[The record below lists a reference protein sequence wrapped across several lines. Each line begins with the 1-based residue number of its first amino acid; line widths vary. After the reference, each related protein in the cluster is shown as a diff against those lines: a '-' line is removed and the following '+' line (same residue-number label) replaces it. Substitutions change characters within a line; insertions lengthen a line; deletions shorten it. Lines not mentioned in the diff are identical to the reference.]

1 MNAAT
6 RASLRRW
13 LFLGAAVALAIAA
26 SLFVPALNYQREEL
40 GLTGYADTGEVSPG
54 LALLVTASGPARAV
68 AINIL
73 WLRATRLQ
81 EEGEYFELNELY
93 RMITALEPRLPMVW
107 AFAAWNL
114 AYNVSVKFPA
124 DQPQERWRWITNG
137 IETLRDRGIPYNPK
151 AAYLYRELAWIYDH
165 KIGQTSDEAH
175 MYYKVQLAQQ
185 MQDVL
190 GTPPYDERLR
200 AIADAPR
207 HVSDLAR
214 PVRDLMTRLE
224 TAGVSPLTRT
234 LDVLNRVNLPD
245 DAVAVLDR
253 AAGTP
258 ELARLEAF
266 LRGYYLRTKLR
277 LEPGGAELS
286 LGDILD
292 WQKLAQL
299 LVAPSQA
306 QQPAPSPAGR
316 VWDLL
321 PEEIQKTMEFL
332 AQGNAIDEPARRR
345 VVAALNAVLARRD
358 FYQQAAFDGV
368 ALPPVVRAYLGA
380 DRAGLDERQLVTLNR
395 ALLHITFPRI
405 VPEAGLMLRLTR
417 WYGPIDWRL
426 PDAHA
431 LYWASAGRDVLGLS
445 VEKAANTDR
454 VIFHALASLYRR
466 GRLRF
471 VPATKGRP
479 ALWMGSPHF
488 AFIPS
493 VIEIYEETLR
503 RYPDNQDPIKDGYL
517 NFLRQVTVD
526 FFVHN
531 DLRSSLKY
539 FNMLKERGGERGSL
553 ENFVVKRTID
563 DMKTAPRE
571 HVRNMIQALLY
582 RSLLNASLGDMDTAT
597 GFENLSRLLHT
608 RYNAEHADRLTLPPL
623 REIWKRALRD
633 ALRTF
638 PTWQIDKL
646 RELFPKEVKEAEE
659 ELRKEAERRQRER
672 RERGPAS
679 GARAPSR
686 PSPPPTR

>member
-13 LFLGAAVALAIAA
+13 LFLGMAIALAIAA
-26 SLFVPALNYQREEL
+26 GLFVPALNHQREEL

-68 AINIL
+68 AINML
-73 WLRATRLQ
+73 WLRANRLQ

-124 DQPQERWRWITNG
+124 DQAQERWRWITNG
-137 IETLRDRGIPYNPK
+137 IKTLRDRGIPYNPK

-185 MQDVL
+185 MQEVL
-190 GTPPYDERLR
+190 GTPPYEERLQ

-224 TAGVSPLTRT
+224 TAGVAPLART
-234 LDVLNRVNLPD
+234 LDILNRANLPD
-245 DAVAVLDR
+245 DAAAVLDQ

-258 ELARLEAF
+258 ELVRLEAF
-266 LRGYYLRTKLR
+266 LRGYYLRSKLR
-277 LEPGGAELS
+277 LEPGAAELS
-286 LGDILD
+286 LCDILD
-292 WQKLAQL
+292 WQKLAERL
-299 LVAPSQA
+299 AAAGQA

-321 PEEIQKTMEFL
+321 PEEIQKTMEFV
-332 AQGNAIDEPARRR
+332 AQGNVIDEPARRR
-345 VVAALNAVLARRD
+345 VVAALNAVLARPD
-358 FYQQAAFDGV
+358 FYQQAAFDRV
-368 ALPPVVRAYLGA
+368 ALPPVIHAYIEA
-380 DRAGLDERQLVTLNR
+380 DRTAFEDQQTVLLNR
-395 ALLHITFPRI
+395 ALLHAAFPRLI
-405 VPEAGLMLRLTR
+405 SKAGLMLRLMR

-426 PDAHA
+426 PDALA

-471 VPATKGRP
+471 VPAAKGRP
-479 ALWMGSPHF
+479 ALWMGSPNF
-488 AFIPS
+488 TFIPC

-531 DLRSSLKY
+531 DLRNSLKY

-553 ENFVVKRTID
+553 EDFAVKRTID
-563 DMKTAPRE
+563 DMNTSPRE
-571 HVRNMIQALLY
+571 HVRNMCQALLY

-597 GFENLSRLLHT
+597 GFENLARLLHT
-608 RYNAEHADRLTLPPL
+608 RYNAKYADRLTLPPL
-623 REIWKRALRD
+623 REIWKRALQD
-633 ALRTF
+633 TLRTF
-638 PTWQIDKL
+638 AKWQIDKL
-646 RELFPKEVKEAEE
+646 RELFPDEVKEADE
-659 ELRKEAERRQRER
+659 ELRKEAERRQVQR
-672 RERGPAS
+672 RERERAS

-686 PSPPPTR
+686 PSPPATR